1 MKCFYRNLLIAL
13 LFVFLLPNQGFSTH
27 IVGGVITYTYNGG
40 NNYTVQLLLYRDCAA
55 GNAAYPASVTFTVLQ
70 ADGSVFAPSRNF
82 TANGGAITAIPP
94 VLPPCATAP
103 AVLPCAQQRVYT
115 TTVNLAP
122 SPGGMHIFYNLCC
135 RNNSINNIT
144 TPGAAG
150 ETFYA
155 YIPCYSTV
163 WSEDFVLPNGTTTDA
178 GPTAW
183 TRTVNVVAP
192 LATAAVN
199 NGSFQVISQNS
210 GSAGHVLWASQVIPI
225 NTFPLGVNLSLNYS
239 EPVTATL
246 ENTDTISLYYSINGG
261 PKVLFP
267 VNGQR
272 INDFNGSVF
281 ATATGLVG
289 NTIQVFVR
297 TAFGANSPNDEQ
309 YNFDMVNVYNN
320 TFLPNSSP
328 YFNSLP
334 PLIFCATNSFS
345 INCSAT
351 DVDGD
356 NLVYSMYTPYNDTPN
371 PPLFPNN
378 TLSVNPV
385 NWVPAYSANSPF
397 NNPAPSVTLSPTGW
411 MTGVANT
418 NGQYVFG
425 VKVAEYR
432 AGVLLSEVVRD
443 YQGNT
448 VTCPPFVPPPPTAGA
463 NTPLCVGQTLSL
475 TASTVAGAT
484 YSWTGPNSFS
494 STLQNPT
501 IGGVTLAA
509 SGVYSVVAIVA
520 GCTGIAGTVAV
531 TVNPNPA
538 SPVASGNTP
547 LCAGSVLSLTAST
560 IAGATYSWTGP
571 NTFTSNI
578 QNPTIPGITVAGAGT
593 YSVNATVSGCTGP
606 NGTVAIVVN
615 ALPAAPTATANTP
628 LCVGQTLNLGAST
641 IAGATYSW
649 TGPNSFNS
657 ALQNPSIAG
666 ITVAGAGTYSV
677 RATLSGCVGP
687 WGTVAVVVNPLPAA
701 PTATANTPLCVGQTL
716 NLGASTIAGATY
728 NWAGPNSFTSTT
740 QNPSIPSIT
749 LAGAGVYSVNA
760 IALGCTGPAGTVN
773 VVVNPLPAAPTATAN
788 TPLCV
793 GQTLNLGASTIAGAT
808 YTWNGP
814 NSFTSGLQN
823 PSIAGITVAGAG
835 TYSVRATLSG
845 CLGPA
850 GTVAVVVNP
859 LPAAPVA
866 GANSPLCSGQT
877 LSLTAS
883 PIAGATYSWTGPN
896 SFTSTT
902 QNPTIAGATTLAA
915 GVYSVNASVL
925 GCAGPNGTVN
935 VVVNQTPTVLTV
947 GANSPLCSGQT
958 LSLTATSTVGA
969 TFNWSGPNSFTS
981 TTQNPTIVGA
991 TTLAAGVYSVTSSIG
1006 GCTSSNGTVN
1016 VVVNQTPTVLTIGS
1030 NSPLCSGQT
1039 LSLTATSTVGA
1050 TFNWSGPNSFTST
1063 VQNPTIVGA
1072 TTLAAGVY
1080 TVTSTI
1086 GGCTSSTR
1094 TINVVVNQT
1103 PTVLTVGANSPLCSG
1118 QTLSLTATS
1127 TVGATFNWSGPN
1139 SFTSTTQNPTIVGA
1153 TTLAAGVYSVTSS
1166 IGGCTSS
1173 NGTVNVVVN
1182 QTPTVLTVGANSP
1195 LCSGQTLSLTATSTV
1210 GATFNWSGPNSFTS
1224 TTQNPTIVGATT
1236 LAAGVYSVTSSIGG
1250 CTSSNGTVNVV
1261 VNQTPTVLTVGA
1273 NSPLCSG
1280 QTLSLTA
1287 TSTVGATFN
1296 WSGPNSFT
1304 STTQNPTIV
1313 GATTLAAGVYS
1324 VTSSIG
1330 GCTSSNGTVNVV
1342 VNQTPTVLTV
1352 GANSP
1357 LCTGQ
1362 TLSLTATSTVG
1373 ATFNWSGPNSF
1384 TSTTQNPTIV
1394 GATTLAAGVY
1404 SVTST
1409 INSCASATGTV
1420 NVVVNQTPT
1429 VLTVG
1434 ANSPLCS
1441 GQTLS
1446 LTATSTVGATF
1457 NWSGPNSFTSSVQN
1471 PTIAGATTLAT
1482 GVYSVTSTIGG
1493 CTSSNNT
1500 VNVVVNQTPSTP
1512 LSMGSNAPICEGQTL
1527 NLTTSAVAGATYNW
1541 SGPNS
1546 FTSTVQN
1553 PSIVSTTSLAS
1564 GVYSLNVTVLGCTSP
1579 TGTLNVLVNPLPAP
1593 VVAGSNSP
1601 LCAGQT
1607 ISLTASNIVGAVY
1620 NWSGPLSFTSSVQNP
1635 TIPGATTA
1643 MSGTYSVN
1651 VTVAGCTG
1659 SSGTVS
1665 VLVSPPVIAP
1675 TAGSNSPIC
1684 EGQPLLLTASTIA
1697 GATYNWV
1704 GPNSFTSSVQNPTV
1718 TPTTTLSAG
1727 VYSVQATVAGC
1738 TGPFG
1743 TITVTVNPTPAPPA
1757 IVGSNSPLCEGQT
1770 LFLTASSVA
1779 GATYS
1784 WTGPNSFTSSIQNPT
1799 IAPTTSLSNGVYSV
1813 NVTVGGCTSR
1823 DTTINVIVNPLPTVS
1838 VTAGSNA
1845 PLCIGQTL
1853 SLTATSIA
1861 GATYSWSGP
1870 LSFTSAVQNPTI
1882 GSISLA
1888 ASGVYS
1894 VSITVAGCMA
1904 SSASTVNV
1912 VVAPPVPAPTAGGTS
1927 PICEGQPIFLTAS
1940 TIASATYSW
1949 SGPNSY
1955 TAVTQNATVMPTT
1968 TLSAGI
1974 YSVTANV
1981 GGCTSPEG
1989 TVAIVVNPT
1998 PAGPTISSNA
2008 PVCEGQTLVL
2018 NAGTVV
2024 GGTYSWSGPN
2034 SFTSTAQ
2041 SPTITPASSLSAGIY
2056 SVNVTVGGCTSIDS
2070 TLNVVINPIPLAPS
2084 ASANTPLCAGST
2096 LSLTAGT
2103 VAGATYS
2110 WSGPNTFTSNIQ
2122 NPTITG
2128 ATTLATGVY
2137 SVNVTV
2143 LGCVG
2148 PDGTV
2153 SILVTDPALVNAGP
2167 NGNVCS
2173 TAPFVTL
2180 SGTVTP
2186 GYTTTWSSLG
2196 TGTLNTPNLL
2206 NTTYNMSNA
2215 DTTAGSITFVLTAS
2229 GGGCP
2234 DVTDTVVYNILPA
2247 AITNAG
2253 PNQNVCKNSV
2263 IPLSGTITGVT
2274 STGYWT
2280 STGTGTFFA
2289 DTTASATY
2297 YQPSSADTT
2306 GSQTILLILT
2316 STNNGGCA
2324 AAIDTLIATFI
2335 NAPVSAFSYSTACA
2349 TYPVQFTDTSTPT
2362 SSLSTFFWDFGDV
2375 STSTLANP
2383 VHTYSVGGSYTVT
2396 HVVTSVNGCT
2406 DTTTQV
2412 VPVYIAPVPAFS
2424 YTGTC
2429 VGTTAMFNDLS
2440 TLATGTIVAWNWN
2453 FGNSATSTLQNP
2465 TYVYT
2470 VQGTY
2475 SVTLSVTSSNGCT
2488 TSTTQ
2493 VINVSPRPNAD
2504 FAMSANPIFADE
2516 VLGLTD
2522 QSTPL
2527 GTINS
2532 WMWSFGDGATATTQ
2546 NTSHLYDNKGVFT
2559 ITLSVIDVNGCTD
2572 TVSKDVF
2579 VTLLPMLPTG
2589 FSPNGDGHNDTLFV
2603 KGGPFKSFYFRV
2615 YNNWGEK
2622 IFESTKQEDGWDGK
2636 YKGQYAPLGAY
2647 AWILDVELYNDQRQI
2662 RKTGDVTIVK

>member
-1 MKCFYRNLLIAL
+1 MKCFYRNLVLSVL
-13 LFVFLLPNQGFSTH
+13 FLLIFPFKGFSTH

-40 NNYTVQLLLYRDCAA
+40 NNYTVSMILYRDCGA

-82 TANGGAITAIPP
+82 TANGGAITSIPP
-94 VLPPCATAP
+94 TLPPCATSP
-103 AVLPCAQQRVYT
+103 SVVPCVEQRVYT

-122 SPGGMHIFYNLCC
+122 APGGMHVFYSLCC
-135 RNNSINNIT
+135 RNGSILNIVN
-144 TPGAAG
+144 PGAAG

-163 WSEDFVLPNGTTTDA
+163 WSEDFTLANGTTTDA

-183 TRTVNVVAP
+183 TRTLGITPPTSAQVN
-192 LATAAVN
+192 TGQFEIIGSN
-199 NGSFQVISQNS
+199 NGSAI
-210 GSAGHVLWASQVIPI
+210 WASQII
-225 NTFPLGVNLSLNYS
+225 NISAYPSGVNLSANLDRAGANY
-239 EPVTATL
+239 T
-246 ENTDTISLYYSINGG
+246 NNDSLKIYYSINSGA
-261 PKVLFP
+261 KVLFP
-267 VNGQR
+267 VNGSNVNAWAAPR
-272 INDFNGSVF
+272 F

-289 NTIQVFVR
+289 NTIQIFV
-297 TAFGANSPNDEQ
+297 TSKFSANNNSTGKTFDV
-309 YNFDMVNVYNN
+309 DMVNVYNN

-351 DVDGD
+351 DADGD

-371 PPLFPNN
+371 PPLFPDN

-385 NWVPAYSANSPF
+385 VWQPGYSATSPF
-397 NNPAPSVTLSPTGW
+397 NSPAPSVTLNPGTGY

-418 NGQYVFG
+418 NGQFVFG
-425 VKVAEYR
+425 VKVSEYR
-432 AGVLLSEVVRD
+432 SGVLLSEVVRD

-501 IGGVTLAA
+501 IGGVTLLA
-509 SGVYSVVAIVA
+509 SGVYSVHAIVA

-538 SPVASGNTP
+538 APTASGNTP

-560 IAGATYSWTGP
+560 IAGGTYNWAGP
-571 NTFTSNI
+571 NSFTSTT

-593 YSVNATVSGCTGP
+593 YSVNATVGGCTSP

-641 IAGATYSW
+641 IAGATYTW
-649 TGPNSFNS
+649 NGPNAFTS

-677 RATLSGCVGP
+677 RATVGGCIGP
-687 WGTVAVVVNPLPAA
+687 IGTVAVVVNPLPAA

-740 QNPSIPSIT
+740 QNPSIAGIT
-749 LAGAGVYSVNA
+749 LSGAGVYSVNA
-760 IALGCTGPAGTVN
+760 VALGCTGPAGTIN

-808 YTWNGP
+808 YSWNGP
-814 NSFTSGLQN
+814 NTFSSASQN
-823 PSIAGITVAGAG
+823 PSIPGITVAGAG
-835 TYSVRATLSG
+835 VYSVNASVLG
-845 CLGPA
+845 CVGPN
-850 GTVAVVVNP
+850 GTVSVVVNP
-859 LPAAPVA
+859 LPAAPAAGANTPLCSGQTLSLTASAIAGATYNWSGPNSFTSTTQNPTIVGTTTLASGTYTVNATVSGCAGPNGTVA
-866 GANSPLCSGQT
+866 VVVNQTPIAATAGANTPLCSGQTLSLTASTVAGATYNWTGPNSFTSTAQNPTIVGTTTLASGTYSVNVTVAGCTGANGTVAVVVNQTPSVLTIGANSPLCSGQT
-877 LSLTAS
+877 LSLTS
-883 PIAGATYSWTGPN
+883 TSTVGATFSWSGPN
-896 SFTSTT
+896 SFTSTA
-902 QNPTIAGATTLAA
+902 QNPTIVGTTTLAS
-915 GVYSVNASVL
+915 GIYTVIASVG
-925 GCAGPNGTVN
+925 GCASATKTIN
-935 VVVNQTPTVLTV
+935 VVVNQTPIVLTI

-1016 VVVNQTPTVLTIGS
+1016 VVVNQTPTVLTIGA

-1050 TFNWSGPNSFTST
+1050 TFSWSGPNSFTST

-1072 TTLAAGVY
+1072 TTIAAGVY
-1080 TVTSTI
+1080 SVTSSI
-1086 GGCTSSTR
+1086 GGCTSSNGTV
-1094 TINVVVNQT
+1094 NVVVNQT
-1103 PTVLTVGANSPLCSG
+1103 PSILTIGANSPLCSGQTLSLTSTSTVGATFSWTGPNSFTSTAQNPTIVGATTLAAGVYSVTSSIGGCTSSNGTVNVVINQTPSILTIGANSPLCSG

-1139 SFTSTTQNPTIVGA
+1139 SFTSTAQNPTIVGA

-1182 QTPTVLTVGANSP
+1182 QTPTVLTIGANSP

-1224 TTQNPTIVGATT
+1224 TTQNPTIVGTTT
-1236 LAAGVYSVTSSIGG
+1236 LASGVYSVNASIGG
-1250 CTSSNGTVNVV
+1250 CASAVGTVNVV
-1261 VNQTPTVLTVGA
+1261 VNQTP
-1273 NSPLCSG
+1273 
-1280 QTLSLTA
+1280 
-1287 TSTVGATFN
+1287 
-1296 WSGPNSFT
+1296 
-1304 STTQNPTIV
+1304 
-1313 GATTLAAGVYS
+1313 
-1324 VTSSIG
+1324 SI
-1330 GCTSSNGTVNVV
+1330 
-1342 VNQTPTVLTV
+1342 
-1352 GANSP
+1352 
-1357 LCTGQ
+1357 
-1362 TLSLTATSTVG
+1362 
-1373 ATFNWSGPNSF
+1373 
-1384 TSTTQNPTIV
+1384 
-1394 GATTLAAGVY
+1394 
-1404 SVTST
+1404 
-1409 INSCASATGTV
+1409 
-1420 NVVVNQTPT
+1420 
-1429 VLTVG
+1429 
-1434 ANSPLCS
+1434 
-1441 GQTLS
+1441 
-1446 LTATSTVGATF
+1446 
-1457 NWSGPNSFTSSVQN
+1457 
-1471 PTIAGATTLAT
+1471 
-1482 GVYSVTSTIGG
+1482 
-1493 CTSSNNT
+1493 
-1500 VNVVVNQTPSTP
+1500 P
-1512 LSMGSNAPICEGQTL
+1512 LSMSSNAPICEGQTL
-1527 NLTTSAVAGATYNW
+1527 NLSTSAVAGGTYSW

-1564 GVYSLNVTVLGCTSP
+1564 GVYSLNVTVAGCTSP
-1579 TGTLNVLVNPLPAP
+1579 TGTLNVLVNPLPAS

-1607 ISLTASNIVGAVY
+1607 LSLTASNIVGAVY
-1620 NWSGPLSFTSSVQNP
+1620 NWSGPLSFTSSIQNP

-1704 GPNSFTSSVQNPTV
+1704 GPNTFTASVQNPTV

-1727 VYSVQATVAGC
+1727 IYSVQATVAGC

-1743 TITVTVNPTPAPPA
+1743 TISVTVNPTPAPPA
-1757 IVGSNSPLCEGQT
+1757 TVGSNAPLCEGQT
-1770 LFLTASSVA
+1770 LLLTSSSVA

-1784 WTGPNSFTSSIQNPT
+1784 WTGPNSFTSSVQNPT
-1799 IAPTTSLSNGVYSV
+1799 IAPTTSLSAGVYSV

-1845 PLCIGQTL
+1845 PLCIGATL
-1853 SLTATSIA
+1853 SLTATFFS
-1861 GATYSWSGP
+1861 GATYSWTGP
-1870 LSFTSAVQNPTI
+1870 LSFTSSVQNPTI

-1888 ASGVYS
+1888 ASGIYS
-1894 VSITVAGCMA
+1894 VSITVAGCSA

-1949 SGPNSY
+1949 TGPNSY
-1955 TAVTQNATVMPTT
+1955 TATTQNATVMPTT
-1968 TLSAGI
+1968 TLSAGV

-1998 PAGPTISSNA
+1998 PFGQSISSNA
-2008 PVCEGQTLVL
+2008 PICEGQTLLL
-2018 NAGTVV
+2018 NVSTIAGA
-2024 GGTYSWSGPN
+2024 TYSWTGPN
-2034 SFTSTAQ
+2034 SFTSTVQ
-2041 SPTITPASSLSAGIY
+2041 NPTITPTSSLSAGVY
-2056 SVNVTVGGCTSIDS
+2056 SVNITVGGCTSADS

-2096 LSLTAGT
+2096 VSLTAGT
-2103 VAGATYS
+2103 MAGATYS
-2110 WSGPNTFTSNIQ
+2110 WTGPNTFTSNIQ
-2122 NPTITG
+2122 NPTIPG

-2137 SVNVTV
+2137 SVNVSIA
-2143 LGCVG
+2143 GCTG

-2153 SILVTDPALVNAGP
+2153 SILVTDPAVVNAGP

-2186 GYTTTWSSLG
+2186 GYTTTWTTLG
-2196 TGTLNTPNLL
+2196 TGTLLTPGNL
-2206 NTTYNMSNA
+2206 NTNYIMSNA
-2215 DTTAGSITFVLTAS
+2215 DTTAGSITFILTAS

-2234 DVTDTVVYNILPA
+2234 SVSDTVVYNILPA
-2247 AITNAG
+2247 ANTNAG
-2253 PNQNVCKNSV
+2253 PNQNVCKNAV
-2263 IPLSGTITGVT
+2263 IPLSGNITGVT
-2274 STGYWT
+2274 TTGYWT

-2289 DTTASATY
+2289 DTTASAIY

-2306 GSQTILLILT
+2306 GNQTIYLILT

-2335 NAPVSAFSYSTACA
+2335 NAPKSAFSYSTACA
-2349 TYPVQFTDTSTPT
+2349 TYPVQFTDLSTPT
-2362 SSLSTFFWDFGDV
+2362 SSLSTFFWDFGDA
-2375 STSTLANP
+2375 SSNGSQNP

-2396 HVVTSVNGCT
+2396 HVVTSLNGCT
-2406 DTTTQV
+2406 DTVRQV
-2412 VPVYIAPVPAFS
+2412 VPVFIAPIPAFS
-2424 YTGTC
+2424 YTNAC
-2429 VGTTAMFNDLS
+2429 VGTTASFNDLS
-2440 TLATGTIVAWNWN
+2440 TLASGTITSWNWS
-2453 FGNSATSTLQNP
+2453 FGDGGTATTQN
-2465 TYVYT
+2465 TTHIYSVT
-2470 VQGTY
+2470 ASY

-2493 VINVSPRPNAD
+2493 VVNVNPKPNAE
-2504 FAMSANPIFADE
+2504 FSMSGNPIFADE
-2516 VLGLTD
+2516 TLGLTD

-2532 WMWSFGDGATATTQ
+2532 WQWAFGDGVSAVTQ
-2546 NTSHLYDNKGVFT
+2546 NTSHLYDDKGVFT
-2559 ITLSVIDVNGCTD
+2559 ITLSIIDINGCAD
-2572 TVSKDVF
+2572 TVTHDVF
-2579 VTLLPMLPTG
+2579 VTLLPLVPTG

-2622 IFESTKQEDGWDGK
+2622 VFESTKQEDGWDGK
-2636 YKGQYAPLGAY
+2636 YKGQVAPLGAY
-2647 AWILDVELYNDQRQI
+2647 AWILDVELYNDNNRKI